1 MELNKKI
8 KKKRIFIFKLLALPE
23 SSLHQSS
30 SLDGPGR
37 RAEIRALSQSLWP
50 FSEYGCLLDGS
61 PFLIDGPI
69 LPDEQR
75 WTTGQVAED
84 PCMSDSSN
92 RHLPFLDW
100 LSFYY
105 SKWGIIER
113 SWILC
118 YYEGSNLSGFELT
131 TWPDNVEALFY
142 QIAVFSWPCYHLP
155 KAEKLHG
162 RKDLA
167 WAHISSYQKY
177 VMAFSWKFPL

>member
-1 MELNKKI
+1 MELKRKI
-8 KKKRIFIFKLLALPE
+8 KNGISIFKLLALPD

-37 RAEIRALSQSLWP
+37 RTESLWP
-50 FSEYGCLLDGS
+50 FSEYSCLLDGS
-61 PFLIDGPI
+61 PSLIDGPI

-105 SKWGIIER
+105 SKWEIIER

-118 YYEGSNLSGFELT
+118 YYEGSNLSRFELT
-131 TWPDNVEALFY
+131 TWPDNVAALFY
-142 QIAVFSWPCYHLP
+142 QIVVFSWPCYHF
-155 KAEKLHG
+155 
-162 RKDLA
+162 
-167 WAHISSYQKY
+167 Q
-177 VMAFSWKFPL
+177 